1 MDNKLLAL
9 LIAAS
14 VALAGCNGESDD
26 LPPGKLSMS
35 NFKKNRSKWE
45 SLQVDDYQMHYRLAC
60 FCLDDATSQ
69 RLVKVTGNQLDSAV
83 NADTNAALL
92 GETYETLTIDELFGR
107 IALEESRADKLYVEY
122 DATYG
127 YPTKIS
133 VDGNEQMAD
142 DEYTITVSD
151 VKFVNDVTC
160 TTEIQPGLLLTVV
173 DNISQSAIGCGVTVT
188 AEEGSYSETVMN
200 SESDCMVEAPIAMLA
215 ERPGFY
221 TLTISSDGYQTL
233 TLDNVGVGADLCHV
247 ITREITIGLTPE

>member
-107 IALEESRADKLYVEY
+107 IALEESRAINFTLS
-122 DATYG
+122 TML
-127 YPTKIS
+127 PTVIRPKFRWTAM
-133 VDGNEQMAD
+133 NKWQM
-142 DEYTITVSD
+142 TNIR
-151 VKFVNDVTC
+151 
-160 TTEIQPGLLLTVV
+160 LL
-173 DNISQSAIGCGVTVT
+173 SA
-188 AEEGSYSETVMN
+188 M
-200 SESDCMVEAPIAMLA
+200 
-215 ERPGFY
+215 
-221 TLTISSDGYQTL
+221 
-233 TLDNVGVGADLCHV
+233 
-247 ITREITIGLTPE
+247 